1 MSWSDR
7 KQAESMTTTSFFK
20 RQHTIS
26 RGVWGDM
33 SSRRALGYL
42 ARSLVEVLEDDEQR
56 EAQHQMNQQ
65 LMMQMLQAAQGHAA
79 CGAGGCRPP
88 MRPMLPGPGM
98 PGPGMLMPPPS
109 AGGLTMTMQQVHVA
123 PAEGLRPVAM
133 AMPHHGPP
141 TMPCPSGHPPH
152 GHAPA
157 GHPMPSQCRPPHHH
171 VPAPMVSPPSHVAME
186 PAAAHGV
193 STPGDTASTDTVT
206 VACSP
211 HGHLRPRTPPRR
223 PPAPPAAD
231 GDDEMEEVPVE
242 PEPTLPGA
250 KRLPLRSDP
259 GAAADFEA
267 ESERRRA
274 AKGKPASSRPTG
286 PATAEA
292 SDSSNDDDD
301 DDDDAGPPPRPAPG
315 RVTSVNR
322 YSAAPAWSKA
332 AAPASRPKAA
342 APGSASSMEPS
353 AAAGPLEDPRRRR
366 EEPGDNKRSRSDLL
380 QWACFFDLF
389 GRGFNKIACGG
400 IIPEQ
405 VRPPSLPPTPSWDK
419 GCQASPQ

>member
-7 KQAESMTTTSFFK
+7 KRAENMTTTSFFK
-20 RQHTIS
+20 RQRTIS

-65 LMMQMLQAAQGHAA
+65 LMMQMLAAAQGHAG

-133 AMPHHGPP
+133 AMPHHGHAPP
-141 TMPCPSGHPPH
+141 PMPCPSGHPPH

-157 GHPMPSQCRPPHHH
+157 PMPSQCHPPHHH
-171 VPAPMVSPPSHVAME
+171 VPPPMVSPPSHV
-186 PAAAHGV
+186 AAHGV
-193 STPGDTASTDTVT
+193 STPGDTASTESVT
-206 VACSP
+206 VASSP

-223 PPAPPAAD
+223 PPAAPAAAPAAA
-231 GDDEMEEVPVE
+231 GDDEMEEVLVE

-259 GAAADFEA
+259 GAAAAFDA

-274 AKGKPASSRPTG
+274 AEGKPASSRPTG
-286 PATAEA
+286 PATAET
-292 SDSSNDDDD
+292 SDSSNDDHEDED
-301 DDDDAGPPPRPAPG
+301 DDDDAGPPPPPAPG

-322 YSAAPAWSKA
+322 YSTAPAAWSKA
-332 AAPASRPKAA
+332 AAPASRPKAPP
-342 APGSASSMEPS
+342 PGSASSMESS

-366 EEPGDNKRSRSDLL
+366 KEPGHKKRSRSDLL
-380 QWACFFDLF
+380 QWACFF
-389 GRGFNKIACGG
+389 
-400 IIPEQ
+400 
-405 VRPPSLPPTPSWDK
+405 
-419 GCQASPQ
+419 